1 MFGNIF
7 AARCKNR
14 FPFIRVL
21 PMVMIIVVAFVHSR
35 YITVTMTGTA
45 IVEVQS
51 TLTYTTTKTTAASS
65 SAKPCN
71 SSTAAQPIKLSALT
85 LCPCVL
91 QHHHSRQKHSTSQ
104 QLRKCS
110 QPQHILSSSHVRP
123 FQQQQSPPQ
132 LADGTKA
139 AQPAP
144 ATTPELSP
152 NEFNARDWLSSKVLI
167 HKQSIAQSS
176 NDSDER
182 PSGTLSSLG
191 NDNPSGK
198 Q

>member
-1 MFGNIF
+1 
-7 AARCKNR
+7 
-14 FPFIRVL
+14 
-21 PMVMIIVVAFVHSR
+21 MVMIIVVAFVHSR
-35 YITVTMTGTA
+35 YITVRMTGTA
-45 IVEVQS
+45 IVVVQS

-71 SSTAAQPIKLSALT
+71 SSTAAQPLELSALR

-91 QHHHSRQKHSTSQ
+91 QHHHAWPKHSSSQ
-104 QLRKCS
+104 QVKKCS
-110 QPQHILSSSHVRP
+110 QPQHIHSSSYVRP
-123 FQQQQSPPQ
+123 FQLQQNQ
-132 LADGTKA
+132 LQPADGTKA
-139 AQPAP
+139 VQPAP
-144 ATTPELSP
+144 ATTPELSS
-152 NEFNARDWLSSKVLI
+152 NQFNARHWLSSKVLI

-191 NDNPSGK
+191 KDNPSGR

>member
-45 IVEVQS
+45 IVVVQT

-71 SSTAAQPIKLSALT
+71 SSTAAQPLELSALR

-91 QHHHSRQKHSTSQ
+91 QHHHAWPKHSSSQ
-104 QLRKCS
+104 QLKKCS
-110 QPQHILSSSHVRP
+110 QPQHIHSSSYVRP
-123 FQQQQSPPQ
+123 FQLQQNQ
-132 LADGTKA
+132 LQPADGTKA
-139 AQPAP
+139 VQPAP
-144 ATTPELSP
+144 ATTPELSS
-152 NEFNARDWLSSKVLI
+152 NQATRDTGSARRSSFISSPWLSPAMN
-167 HKQSIAQSS
+167 QT
-176 NDSDER
+176 
-182 PSGTLSSLG
+182 SGLRGL
-191 NDNPSGK
+191 
-198 Q
+198 